1 MDGDLLLMPMF
12 PVHIVPLADLEAA
25 GIEETDEVHPLHAL
39 HKTGA
44 VHLLSAQ
51 HRTGAVHLLSAQH
64 RTGAVHLLSGP
75 RNTGAAQPLRV
86 LHRSE
91 ALRWALRVNVVVC

>member
-12 PVHIVPLADLEAA
+12 PVHVAHPAEEVPAVGIREA
-25 GIEETDEVHPLHAL
+25 DEVHPLHAL

-51 HRTGAVHLLSAQH
+51 HRTGAVHLLS
-64 RTGAVHLLSGP
+64 GP
-75 RNTGAAQPLRV
+75 RSTGAAQPLHV

-91 ALRWALRVNVVVC
+91 ALRWALRVNVVVY

>member
-51 HRTGAVHLLSAQH
+51 HRTGAVHLLS
-64 RTGAVHLLSGP
+64 GP
-75 RNTGAAQPLRV
+75 RSTGAAHPLHA

>member
-39 HKTGA
+39 HKT
-44 VHLLSAQ
+44 
-51 HRTGAVHLLSAQH
+51 
-64 RTGAVHLLSGP
+64 
-75 RNTGAAQPLRV
+75 
-86 LHRSE
+86 
-91 ALRWALRVNVVVC
+91 